1 MIRSTMRSIVE
12 QVLSY
17 EKTTPNKI
25 AVTDGKKS
33 LTFGELAA
41 CISFA
46 MVVLEE
52 EYRLKKGDAVII
64 AADKQIEFVALYLA
78 CHALGIV
85 TLPIAPDTNQ
95 KRYRLIKERVK
106 PKLVVGFKD
115 TDNSNNVN
123 NVNNVKTK
131 IVSLSEFS
139 GFADTDG
146 LNVNSIE
153 LDDLADIMFTT
164 GTTGEPKGVQLTH
177 RNIAAAAR
185 NINTFI
191 RNEPDDVEMIALP
204 ISHSFGIG
212 RMRCALSNGQTVVM
226 LGSFANA
233 KRFFH
238 FMEEYKVTGFGMVPA
253 SWALL
258 KRLSGMKIQ
267 DYADQLHYIEI
278 GSAPMPIEEK
288 HTLIEALPKTRICMH
303 YGLTEASRSA
313 FMEFH
318 ECKERLTTIGKQSP
332 NMNITI
338 RDETGKEV
346 PDGSEGEICVS
357 GDAVTKG
364 YLNLPREESFWE
376 EGKEGNSSNSSNHSD
391 KGNNSCFRTGD
402 WGVRDSEGF
411 ITLKSRKK
419 ELINVGGKKVSP
431 LEIEEVLQTFPFVKD
446 CACVS
451 IPDPEG
457 VLGEVV
463 KAFIV
468 TDTPEKV
475 NHADIDKLI
484 GDKLE
489 GYKHPVIYEVIDEIP
504 KTSSGKVQRLSLKA
518 SSQNSTSSSISSP
531 INSSTSLTSSR

>member
-1 MIRSTMRSIVE
+1 MMKSIVE
-12 QVLSY
+12 HVLTYGRTQSD
-17 EKTTPNKI
+17 KV
-25 AVTDGKKS
+25 ALTDGKKS
-33 LTFGELAA
+33 LTFGELADS
-41 CISFA
+41 ISFA
-46 MVVLEE
+46 TVVLQED
-52 EYRLKKGDAVII
+52 YKLKKGDRIVI

-78 CHALGIV
+78 CHAIGVV

-95 KRYRLIKERVK
+95 KRYSLIKERVK
-106 PKLVVGFKD
+106 PALIVGFGDETGGK
-115 TDNSNNVN
+115 TVN
-123 NVNNVKTK
+123 
-131 IVSLSEFS
+131 LSKFS

-146 LNVNSIE
+146 LTENLAIE
-153 LDDLADIMFTT
+153 LDDMADIMFTT

-191 RNEPDDVEMIALP
+191 RNETADIEMIALP

-212 RMRCALSNGQTVVM
+212 RMRCALSNGQTIVM

-233 KRFFH
+233 KRFFR
-238 FMEEYKVTGFGMVPA
+238 FMEEYRVTGFGMVPA

-258 KRLSGMKIQ
+258 KRLSGMKIG
-267 DYADQLHYIEI
+267 DFKDQLNYVEI

-288 HTLIEALPKTRICMH
+288 TALIEALPSTRICMH

-318 ECKERLTTIGKQSP
+318 ECKDCLTTIGKQSP

-338 RDETGKEV
+338 RDEQGQEV
-346 PDGSEGEICVS
+346 SDGTEGEICVS

-364 YLNLPREESFWE
+364 YLSLPREDYFW
-376 EGKEGNSSNSSNHSD
+376 
-391 KGNNSCFRTGD
+391 NNSFRTGD
-402 WGVRDSEGF
+402 WGVRDENGY

-419 ELINVGGKKVSP
+419 EIINVGGKKVSP
-431 LEIEEVLQTFPFVKD
+431 LEVEEVLMSFEFVKD
-446 CACVS
+446 SACISV
-451 IPDPEG
+451 PDPEG

-468 TDTPEKV
+468 TDEPYRVT
-475 NHADIDKLI
+475 HAEIDKLI

-489 GYKHPVIYEVIDEIP
+489 GYKHPVAYEVIDAIP
-504 KTSSGKVQRLSLKA
+504 KTSSGKVQRLSLKTA
-518 SSQNSTSSSISSP
+518 TTVTNTA
-531 INSSTSLTSSR
+531 R